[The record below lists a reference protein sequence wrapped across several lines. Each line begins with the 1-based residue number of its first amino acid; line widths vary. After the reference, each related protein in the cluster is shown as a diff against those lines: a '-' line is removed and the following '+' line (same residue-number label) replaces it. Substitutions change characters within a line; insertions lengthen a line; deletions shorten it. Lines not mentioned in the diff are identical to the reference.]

1 MKIAAVIFIV
11 FLSFVEIHAQD
22 QIKQG
27 VYSLSGSLGYIS
39 ETSHY
44 SSFSTDIT
52 DISRYNFGPSGSYF
66 IVDQIELSFGIGY
79 NHASY
84 TYGPGGGSSL
94 QKTSNLSLEFGPR
107 YYFTGE
113 KVTPFIGADGLLQ
126 WTSFNGQSY
135 SAPISSYRFIGGVEI
150 FISKVASVEPAIMYE
165 HMRMTDHNYNNLFG
179 FNLGV
184 KYFIL

>member
-27 VYSLSGSLGYIS
+27 VYSLSGSIGYIS

-44 SSFSTDIT
+44 SAFSTDI
-52 DISRYNFGPSGSYF
+52 SQYNFGPSASYF
-66 IVDQIELSFGIGY
+66 IVDQLELAFGIGY
-79 NHASY
+79 NHASF
-84 TYGPGGGSSL
+84 TYASGGGSSL

-113 KVTPFIGADGLLQ
+113 KVTPFIGADGSLQ
-126 WTSFNGQSY
+126 WTSLNGQSY

-150 FISKVASVEPAIMYE
+150 FISKAASIEPAIMYE
-165 HMRMTDHNYNNLFG
+165 HMRMTDQNYNNLFG

>member
-1 MKIAAVIFIV
+1 MKIATVTFIV

-27 VYSLSGSLGYIS
+27 VYSLSGSIGYIS

-44 SSFSTDIT
+44 SAFSTDI
-52 DISRYNFGPSGSYF
+52 SQYNFGPSASYF

-84 TYGPGGGSSL
+84 TGSGSSL

-150 FISKVASVEPAIMYE
+150 FISKAASVEPAIMYE
-165 HMRMTDHNYNNLFG
+165 HIRMADQNYNNLFG
-179 FNLGV
+179 FNLGL